1 MFNIRP
7 MSPDDWEMVSHLDA
21 LAFRAHYEKIGR
33 EFPVRRTQANI
44 HAGLV
49 MNPSGCFVAEDDT
62 VVGYIFSRFWGQAG
76 WIGTFGVDPDHHG
89 KGTGQRLLAEAI
101 SSLKKAGCTTIGL
114 ETMPDS
120 PYNVG
125 LYTRIGFNPTYPTLY
140 LTNSPAALSST
151 LPFTLFDQ
159 VEEREGLSHITAL
172 SRAASR
178 DLDYAMEARNAKDY
192 GWGDTLLV
200 GWPQPWAFA
209 IVRTISSREGAS
221 YPIYEVASLVVE
233 PGSRERLGEVLQLL
247 QSYAQQKQ
255 ASQIS
260 LPVNAIDSSALQEAM
275 KNGFRVGRV
284 LLRLVYQGECIC
296 PEGIVM
302 SRWIM

>member
-21 LAFRAHYEKIGR
+21 LAFRAYYEKTGR
-33 EFPVRRTQANI
+33 EIPVRRTRANI
-44 HAGLV
+44 HASLA

-62 VVGYIFSRFWGQAG
+62 VVGYVFSRFWGQAG

-89 KGTGQRLLAEAI
+89 KGTGQKLLMEVI
-101 SSLKKAGCTTIGL
+101 GGLKKAGCTTIGL

-120 PYNVG
+120 PHNVG
-125 LYTRIGFNPTYPTLY
+125 LYTRIGFNPSYPTLY

-178 DLDYAMEARNAKDY
+178 DLDYTMEARNAKDY

-209 IVRTISSREGAS
+209 IIRTVSSREGAS
-221 YPIYEVASLVVE
+221 DPICEVTSLVVE

-247 QSYAQQKQ
+247 QPYAQQKQ
-255 ASQIS
+255 VGQIT

-284 LLRLVYQGECIC
+284 LLRLVYQGECIR